1 MQADRYVKI
10 VLTVIAIELGWLA
23 LADVAQPVSAQ
34 AQSAPT
40 RVVIAGIELGNNR
53 LTYLP
58 VGIAGVISHN
68 QVPQPATLR
77 IDTTQ
82 QPLRVD
88 VPSPIDVRTVG
99 GVQIE
104 PGDRPIK
111 TEAMPFVPQPRPGL

>member
-1 MQADRYVKI
+1 MNADRYVKA

-23 LADVAQPVSAQ
+23 LANVAQPVSAQ
-34 AQSAPT
+34 AQPAPT
-40 RVVIAGIELGNNR
+40 RVVITGVELGPGR

-58 VGIAGVISHN
+58 VGIAGGVNHV
-68 QVPQPATLR
+68 QVPQPAILR
-77 IDTTQ
+77 IDTSQ

-104 PGDRPIK
+104 PGQRPIK

>member
-1 MQADRYVKI
+1 MHADRYVKA
-10 VLTVIAIELGWLA
+10 VLTVIALELGWLA
-23 LADVAQPVSAQ
+23 LNDVAQPVSAQ
-34 AQSAPT
+34 AQPAPT
-40 RVVIAGIELGNNR
+40 RVVVTGIEMGVNR

-58 VGIAGVISHN
+58 VAIAGGVTN
-68 QVPQPATLR
+68 GQVQQPATLR

-104 PGDRPIK
+104 PGERPIK
-111 TEAMPFVPQPRPGL
+111 TEAMPFVAQPRPGL

>member
-1 MQADRYVKI
+1 MNADRYVKA

-23 LADVAQPVSAQ
+23 LADIAQPVSAQ
-34 AQSAPT
+34 AQPAPT
-40 RVVIAGIELGNNR
+40 RVVITGVELGPNR

-58 VGIAGVISHN
+58 VGIAGGISHT
-68 QVPQPATLR
+68 QVPQPVTLR
-77 IDTTQ
+77 IDTSQ

-104 PGDRPIK
+104 PGQRPIR

>member
-1 MQADRYVKI
+1 MVSDGAC
-10 VLTVIAIELGWLA
+10 LGLA
-23 LADVAQPVSAQ
+23 
-34 AQSAPT
+34 
-40 RVVIAGIELGNNR
+40 GG
-53 LTYLP
+53 
-58 VGIAGVISHN
+58 ISHI

-77 IDTTQ
+77 IDTSQ

-104 PGDRPIK
+104 PGERPIK